1 MSSEQSAHYGSKK
14 GRRSKQLAR
23 ARLLRQLHPDK
34 RGSAPILARTSITTD
49 TVVTVATTTAT
60 VTSSS
65 SSSTVVTRSHASTSA
80 VASASAQDRPSAAK
94 DVAHDTDI
102 GATTRKFA
110 LRQFGEPAEDVCIV
124 QGVECTYC
132 PMQLASLT
140 LLVRGL
146 ACPECGERDL
156 FVSPDDKTDGLVV
169 RLSTMCAACDAV
181 ITTAYSSDRLPGD
194 ATPGR
199 HGKTGFTVNRRVVAA
214 MLSMGKGYAGL
225 RKLCQMLDMPCLTE
239 SSFQQQQRSVIDAVQ
254 TASSDILARAVSI
267 VREVYCGL
275 DPSLSDSD
283 VIDIP
288 VSYDGSW
295 MTRGHTSNIGIG
307 AVVDLL
313 TGLVVDFAVMSR
325 YCHGCQ
331 VTGSRLKGAD
341 YEAWKAAHQCDK
353 NYTGSAGMME
363 VVAAEQIWKRSVAT
377 NKLRYTTMLSDGDS
391 KSFTNLNSLI
401 ASGDLYDSDHPIEKE
416 ECVNHVC

>member
-1 MSSEQSAHYGSKK
+1 
-14 GRRSKQLAR
+14 
-23 ARLLRQLHPDK
+23 
-34 RGSAPILARTSITTD
+34 
-49 TVVTVATTTAT
+49 
-60 VTSSS
+60 
-65 SSSTVVTRSHASTSA
+65 
-80 VASASAQDRPSAAK
+80 
-94 DVAHDTDI
+94 
-102 GATTRKFA
+102 
-110 LRQFGEPAEDVCIV
+110 
-124 QGVECTYC
+124 
-132 PMQLASLT
+132 
-140 LLVRGL
+140 
-146 ACPECGERDL
+146 
-156 FVSPDDKTDGLVV
+156 
-169 RLSTMCAACDAV
+169 
-181 ITTAYSSDRLPGD
+181 
-194 ATPGR
+194 
-199 HGKTGFTVNRRVVAA
+199 
-214 MLSMGKGYAGL
+214 
-225 RKLCQMLDMPCLTE
+225 MLDMPCLTE

-295 MTRGHTSNIGIG
+295 MTRGHTSNFGIG
-307 AVVDLL
+307 AVVDGL

-331 VTGSRLKGAD
+331 VTGSQLKGAD

-377 NKLRYTTMLSDGDS
+377 NKLRLLSDGDS

-401 ASGDLYDSDHPIEKE
+401 ANGDLYDSHHPIEKE
-416 ECVNHVC
+416 ECVNHVCKRLGRGKEGVTLGGRGWGKLTDAKIDVLQRYYTRAVRSHKSIDEMRNAIMATWFHCVSTDEEPHHLRCPKGTDSWCFYQRALTAGTEPGSHEEHVSTALDGAVAMDIVDIYPLPGDAHAEREREPALRHLDEVPEDSILWPAARRGWCCARHRRVQRGAVPDSGDDAREDGHQFGPLWQEAGGCRRRAT